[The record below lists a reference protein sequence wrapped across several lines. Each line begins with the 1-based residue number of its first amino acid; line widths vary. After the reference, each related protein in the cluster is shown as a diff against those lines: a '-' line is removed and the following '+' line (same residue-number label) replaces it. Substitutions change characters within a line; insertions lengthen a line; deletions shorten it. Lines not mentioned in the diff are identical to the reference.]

1 MFHSVSAVTDI
12 LREKSFQA
20 LRIAVND
27 ELGVLERG
35 LDGAFEL
42 LGSGGRLAVITFHS
56 LEDRIVKQKM
66 ASWCQGCTCPKDFPS
81 VCLRKQAKG

>member
-1 MFHSVSAVTDI
+1 M
-12 LREKSFQA
+12 
-20 LRIAVND
+20 RIAVND

-56 LEDRIVKQKM
+56 LEDRIVKQKWHLGVR
-66 ASWCQGCTCPKDFPS
+66 AVPVQRIFPCVFAETS
-81 VCLRKQAKG
+81 QRLSLL